1 MLLVSEKT
9 SFLHIS
15 RIIMLLS
22 TVFIMPEGCFGRFP
36 LARLKK
42 ILYEKSHEIVSDF
55 VTFTFFS
62 INLQP
67 AGHYKLTKDS
77 HV

>member
-1 MLLVSEKT
+1 MLLVSEKVLI
-9 SFLHIS
+9 LHIS
-15 RIIMLLS
+15 RIIMLLPA
-22 TVFIMPEGCFGRFP
+22 VFSKTEGCLGCSP
-36 LARLKK
+36 CARLKNF
-42 ILYEKSHEIVSDF
+42 LYEKSHEIVSDF